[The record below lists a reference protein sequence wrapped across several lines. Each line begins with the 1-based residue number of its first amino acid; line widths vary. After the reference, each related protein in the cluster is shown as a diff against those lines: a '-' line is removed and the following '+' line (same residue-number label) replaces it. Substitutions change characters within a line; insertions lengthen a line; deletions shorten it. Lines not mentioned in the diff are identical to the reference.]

1 VEGIKVN
8 RYSEII
14 KEFSLFSLLFVLAST
29 VAVSQDTS
37 GGFTETIAI
46 FGNDS
51 VGTGSEGGTAFS
63 GSTNGEPS
71 EGITIV
77 ETPSS
82 DDVGDANTD
91 TDTDDANTAGSTNSE
106 GNKANGN
113 SNSGIT
119 PRNFNTDKL
128 TSEEWNAA
136 ELLEWILSTV
146 NSEDMTLPPLPPVK
160 DTIDFTTAG
169 DIP

>member
-29 VAVSQDTS
+29 VAVSQDSS

-51 VGTGSEGGTAFS
+51 VGSGNEEGTTFS
-63 GSTNGEPS
+63 GSTNDEPS

-77 ETPSS
+77 ETPSP
-82 DDVGDANTD
+82 DDVDD
-91 TDTDDANTAGSTNSE
+91 TNTADTNTADTNTADTNNTGGANSE
-106 GNKANGN
+106 DNKANGN

-128 TSEEWNAA
+128 AYEEWNAA

-146 NSEDMTLPPLPPVK
+146 NGGDMTLPPFPPV
-160 DTIDFTTAG
+160 
-169 DIP
+169 

>member
-1 VEGIKVN
+1 VEGIKVK

-14 KEFSLFSLLFVLAST
+14 KEFSLFSLLFVLASA

-37 GGFTETIAI
+37 GEFTETIAI

-51 VGTGSEGGTAFS
+51 GGTGNGGDTTFS
-63 GSTNGEPS
+63 GSTNGGPS
-71 EGITIV
+71 ESITIV

-82 DDVGDANTD
+82 EDVAD
-91 TDTDDANTAGSTNSE
+91 TDTTDTNTAGSTNSE
-106 GNKANGN
+106 DNKANGN

-128 TSEEWNAA
+128 AYEEWNAA

-146 NSEDMTLPPLPPVK
+146 TSEDMMLPPLPPVE
-160 DTIDFTTAG
+160 DTIDFTTTG
-169 DIP
+169 SFT